1 MTIRLTTPFTNASNH
16 NLIITPNLTSS
27 LTLNMYRKFAISRTL
42 SAHIAITHNMNIT
55 QQVTITNT
63 MYITINSSCDHC
75 Y

>member
-1 MTIRLTTPFTNASNH
+1 MTIRLTTPITNACNH

-42 SAHIAITHNMNIT
+42 SANIDITHNMNIT

-63 MYITINSSCDHC
+63 MYSTINSSCAHC

>member
-1 MTIRLTTPFTNASNH
+1 MTIRLTTPITNASNH

-42 SAHIAITHNMNIT
+42 SANIAIPHNMNIT

-63 MYITINSSCDHC
+63 MYSTINSSCAHC